1 MSWRRSRGAKVFNA
15 VVFIRRVAAERG
27 MHRPLRVPVKQEDFR
42 RASLTISMTC
52 ISSCVNLSGFL
63 LGQKQEEYLSKTK
76 KLHGRQRARLLV
88 VC

>member
-52 ISSCVNLSGFL
+52 ISFGVNLSGFIS
-63 LGQKQEEYLSKTK
+63 GQEQEENLSKTK
-76 KLHGRQRARLLV
+76 SYTGGSSELFLKP
-88 VC
+88 